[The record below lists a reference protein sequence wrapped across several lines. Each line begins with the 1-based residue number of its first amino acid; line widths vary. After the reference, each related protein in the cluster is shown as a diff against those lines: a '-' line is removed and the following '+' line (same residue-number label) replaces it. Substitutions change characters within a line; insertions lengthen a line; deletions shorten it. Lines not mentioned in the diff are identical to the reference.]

1 MLTKLLSRATCA
13 ECRLCCIF
21 DRYSI
26 WETPVISPE
35 LRRKIETLL
44 PDAEFIS
51 KGEESYIF
59 RIRELEENDLFTC
72 PMLDPAKGCLLGTEK
87 PFDCQIYPFQV
98 TEIDNRQA
106 IILST
111 LCETVAEL
119 SVNVLMKFLKEG
131 TAEIIFSYAEQ
142 HPDVIRPYD
151 NMSPVLLWKPETPEN
166 F

>member
-13 ECRLCCIF
+13 ECQLCCVF
-21 DRYSI
+21 DGYSI

-35 LRRKIETLL
+35 IRQKIESIL
-44 PDAEFIS
+44 PDVEFIS
-51 KGEESYIF
+51 KGNESYIF
-59 RIRELEENDLFTC
+59 RIRELDENDLFAC
-72 PMLDPAKGCLLGTEK
+72 PLLDPAKGCLLGTEK

-98 TEIDNRQA
+98 TEVGNRQA

-111 LCETVAEL
+111 LCEAVAKE
-119 SVNVLMKFLKEG
+119 NVCTLLNFLKEG
-131 TAEIIFSYAEQ
+131 IAEKIFSYAKQ

-151 NMSPVLLWKPETPEN
+151 FRSPVLFWKPETPEN